1 MVGVFLRLIG
11 RELTLAVRGGIGT
24 LMAVVFFVITVTLF
38 PLAVGPELGLLSR
51 IAPGAVWVAALLA
64 ALLSLDR
71 LFVADHDD
79 GSLEQLMLGTLPLE
93 FVVLA
98 KTAAHWL
105 TTGLPLAAAAPIL
118 ALLLNMSTDGLVILI
133 VSLLL
138 GTPILSL
145 IGAVGAALTV
155 GLRRGGAL
163 IALLVLPLY
172 VPVLIFGVGAVEGA
186 VLDVGVR
193 ANLGDFGGRAGGR
206 ACARSAGGS
215 GGAPHDGGIGRGRSG
230 PEMATRATG
239 ATRRA
244 RAGWASIH
252 FFANPARFLRVA
264 RAVYPWAAGAAA
276 ALIAAALVL
285 GLYVAPPDYQQGD
298 AYRIIFVHVPA
309 AWMSLFVY
317 VVIALCSA
325 ASLVWRHPLAD
336 LVAKSSAPVG
346 AAFTF
351 ITLLSGSLWGQP
363 MWGTWWVWD
372 ARLTSMLVLFFLYLG
387 YIALHAAF
395 DDPAKGARAAAI
407 LALVGVV
414 NVPIVKFSVDWWNT
428 LHQPATISKI
438 DAPSIDS
445 SMVAPLLL
453 MAAGFMAYY
462 LTVLIPRV
470 RAEIA
475 NRRIRNLRLAQ
486 VSR

>member
-24 LMAVVFFVITVTLF
+24 LMAVVFFVIAVTLF

-93 FVVLA
+93 LVVLA

-193 ANLGDFGGRAGGR
+193 ANLAILAGGLV
-206 ACARSAGGS
+206 
-215 GGAPHDGGIGRGRSG
+215 GALALG
-230 PEMATRATG
+230 PLA
-239 ATRRA
+239 
-244 RAGWASIH
+244 
-252 FFANPARFLRVA
+252 
-264 RAVYPWAAGAAA
+264 AAA
-276 ALIAAALVL
+276 AL
-285 GLYVAPPDYQQGD
+285 
-298 AYRIIFVHVPA
+298 R
-309 AWMSLFVY
+309 M
-317 VVIALCSA
+317 
-325 ASLVWRHPLAD
+325 
-336 LVAKSSAPVG
+336 
-346 AAFTF
+346 
-351 ITLLSGSLWGQP
+351 
-363 MWGTWWVWD
+363 
-372 ARLTSMLVLFFLYLG
+372 
-387 YIALHAAF
+387 
-395 DDPAKGARAAAI
+395 
-407 LALVGVV
+407 
-414 NVPIVKFSVDWWNT
+414 
-428 LHQPATISKI
+428 
-438 DAPSIDS
+438 
-445 SMVAPLLL
+445 
-453 MAAGFMAYY
+453 
-462 LTVLIPRV
+462 TV
-470 RAEIA
+470 E
-475 NRRIRNLRLAQ
+475 
-486 VSR
+486 

>member
-11 RELTLAVRGGIGT
+11 HELTLAVRGGIGT
-24 LMAVVFFVITVTLF
+24 LMAVVFFVIAVTLF

-193 ANLGDFGGRAGGR
+193 ANLAILAGGLV
-206 ACARSAGGS
+206 
-215 GGAPHDGGIGRGRSG
+215 GALALG
-230 PEMATRATG
+230 PLA
-239 ATRRA
+239 
-244 RAGWASIH
+244 
-252 FFANPARFLRVA
+252 
-264 RAVYPWAAGAAA
+264 AAA
-276 ALIAAALVL
+276 AL
-285 GLYVAPPDYQQGD
+285 
-298 AYRIIFVHVPA
+298 R
-309 AWMSLFVY
+309 M
-317 VVIALCSA
+317 
-325 ASLVWRHPLAD
+325 
-336 LVAKSSAPVG
+336 
-346 AAFTF
+346 
-351 ITLLSGSLWGQP
+351 
-363 MWGTWWVWD
+363 
-372 ARLTSMLVLFFLYLG
+372 
-387 YIALHAAF
+387 
-395 DDPAKGARAAAI
+395 
-407 LALVGVV
+407 
-414 NVPIVKFSVDWWNT
+414 
-428 LHQPATISKI
+428 
-438 DAPSIDS
+438 
-445 SMVAPLLL
+445 
-453 MAAGFMAYY
+453 
-462 LTVLIPRV
+462 TV
-470 RAEIA
+470 E
-475 NRRIRNLRLAQ
+475 
-486 VSR
+486 